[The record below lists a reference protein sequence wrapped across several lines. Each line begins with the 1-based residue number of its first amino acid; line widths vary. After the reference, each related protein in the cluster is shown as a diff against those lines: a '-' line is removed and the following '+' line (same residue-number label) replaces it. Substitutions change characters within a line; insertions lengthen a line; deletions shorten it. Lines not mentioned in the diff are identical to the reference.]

1 MLLCPNATSSKQATA
16 ATPTGCSA
24 TSSHGSNTPL
34 ETWLLQELNAIPFP
48 VVVANC
54 VAWVGYGIVTKD
66 PYVFLANDPG
76 LLLGLFYTF
85 SAYGYADVKVWRIAL
100 HSMLLQFTVR

>member
-1 MLLCPNATSSKQATA
+1 M
-16 ATPTGCSA
+16 
-24 TSSHGSNTPL
+24 
-34 ETWLLQELNAIPFP
+34 QELNPIPFP

-54 VAWVGYGIVTKD
+54 MAWVAYAIVSKD

-85 SAYGYADVKVWRIAL
+85 SAYGYADAKVLAPIL
-100 HSMLLQFTVR
+100 SCPYLLCLEYSIDSAQHQTVHVIESNDAQES